1 VSYFPLSFT
10 AWNTVNLER
19 YICCLIIAL
28 VEKWYEEVKGYF
40 TNSMAWVFKY
50 PSPTDSL
57 KEDIL

>member
-1 VSYFPLSFT
+1 MSYFSFIDLEYCKSRKVLGLS
-10 AWNTVNLER
+10 V
-19 YICCLIIAL
+19 AL
-28 VEKWYEEVKGYF
+28 VEMWYEEVKGYF